1 MTFLNDIN
9 DGGETEWFYQ
19 KIKVKPE
26 KGLTLIWPTDWTYT
40 HRGLVS
46 KTETKYI
53 ITGWYDFYEIE

>member
-1 MTFLNDIN
+1 MVLSKNKSKTRESFN
-9 DGGETEWFYQ
+9 TYM
-19 KIKVKPE
+19 
-26 KGLTLIWPTDWTYT
+26 PTDWTYT